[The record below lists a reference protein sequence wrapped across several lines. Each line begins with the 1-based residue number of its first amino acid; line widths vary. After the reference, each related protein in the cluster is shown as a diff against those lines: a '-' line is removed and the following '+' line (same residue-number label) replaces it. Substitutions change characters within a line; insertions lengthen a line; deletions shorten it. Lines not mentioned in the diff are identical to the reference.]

1 MTKILFI
8 IAVTIGLVLWF
19 KHMGRTKG
27 DLEAKKKSDP
37 VEDMVRC
44 QECGVNLPRSEAL
57 LSQGKTYCCEDH
69 RRRDLG

>member
-19 KHMGRTKG
+19 KHLGRPRR
-27 DLEAKKKSDP
+27 DLDAKKQSE

-44 QECGVNLPRSEAL
+44 KVCNVIMPRSEAI
-57 LSQGKTYCCEDH
+57 LSQGGTYCCEEH